1 MQKIHGLDGCPCFLY
16 FVMTERL
23 YCIFVFHLVYA
34 SFFII
39 LFFLFS
45 FLDDFRFFFFFLL
58 NFLSPVEADAH
69 IFPTPLYTLD
79 DCIIN

>member
-1 MQKIHGLDGCPCFLY
+1 MQKIHGLDGCPCFLC

-34 SFFII
+34 PFFII
-39 LFFLFS
+39 LFLPVQLFGY
-45 FLDDFRFFFFFLL
+45 FRFFFLL